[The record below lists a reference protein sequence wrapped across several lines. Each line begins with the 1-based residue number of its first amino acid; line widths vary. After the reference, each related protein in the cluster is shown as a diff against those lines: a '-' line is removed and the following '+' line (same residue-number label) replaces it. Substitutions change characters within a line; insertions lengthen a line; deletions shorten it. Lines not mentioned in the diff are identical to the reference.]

1 MSLKGARGYRVLIY
15 SHDTFGLGHLRR
27 CRTIAHALVDNRDD
41 VSVLILSGSPI
52 IGSFEFRSRVD
63 FVRIPG
69 VIKLSN
75 GEYTSLNLDID
86 VEQMLAMRES
96 IIQHTADVFDPDLF
110 IVDKEPLGLR
120 GEVEPTLKML
130 KDRHTRLVLG
140 LRDVMDDPDTLREE
154 WLRKNCA
161 PALANYYDD
170 IWVYGLREICNPLQG
185 IDLLPG
191 VAEKMTYTGYLPRT
205 ATRKPAPEHGSLGL
219 DDPYFLVTTGGG
231 GDGVNLVDWV
241 ISAYEADPGI
251 PLPSLVVLGPFMA
264 PAEQQKFM
272 ERAENIDKLSVI
284 TFDANVEML
293 MAKSAGVIAMGG
305 YNTFCEILSFDKPS
319 IIVPRTVPR
328 LEQYVRASQAEKL
341 GLVRML
347 TEEGGRPPLEMAQA
361 LRGLAAQP
369 APSSVTVP
377 GLMGGL
383 ETVSAMVE
391 QWLPREGG
399 VSQPEY
405 ATA

>member
-27 CRTIAHALVDNRDD
+27 CRTIAHALVENRDD

-120 GEVEPTLKML
+120 GEVEPTLKLL
-130 KDRHTRLVLG
+130 KDRQTRLVLG
-140 LRDVMDDPDTLREE
+140 LRDVMDDPETLREE

-170 IWVYGLREICNPLQG
+170 IWVYGLREICNPLAG
-185 IDLLPG
+185 IDLAPG
-191 VAEKMTYTGYLPRT
+191 VEEKMTYTGYLPRT

-219 DDPYFLVTTGGG
+219 DEPYFLVTTGGG

-241 ISAYEADPGI
+241 ISAYEADPDI
-251 PLPSLVVLGPFMA
+251 PMPSLVVLGPFMA
-264 PAEQQKFM
+264 PADQQKFM
-272 ERAENIDKLSVI
+272 ERAETIDKLSLI

-293 MAKSAGVIAMGG
+293 MSRSSGVIAMGG

-369 APSSVTVP
+369 SPSSVTVP

-383 ETVSAMVE
+383 DTVSSMVE
-391 QWLPREGG
+391 QWLPREIIDA
-399 VSQPEY
+399 EY

>member
-1 MSLKGARGYRVLIY
+1 MSLRGQRGYRVLIY

-27 CRTIAHALVDNRDD
+27 CRTIAHALVDRREDI
-41 VSVLILSGSPI
+41 SVLILSGSPI

-120 GEVEPTLKML
+120 GEVEPTLQLL
-130 KDRHTRLVLG
+130 KDRRTRLVMG
-140 LRDVMDDPDTLREE
+140 LRDVMDDPENLREE
-154 WLRKNCA
+154 WLRKNCV
-161 PALANYYDD
+161 PALANYYDG
-170 IWVYGLREICNPLQG
+170 IWVYGLSEICNPLAG

-191 VAEKMTYTGYLPRT
+191 IEEKMTYTGYLPRT
-205 ATRKPAPEHGSLGL
+205 ATRKPAPEHGALGL
-219 DDPYFLVTTGGG
+219 EEPYFLVTTGGG
-231 GDGVNLVDWV
+231 GDGRNLVDWV
-241 ISAYEADPGI
+241 ISAYEADPDI
-251 PLPSLVVLGPFMA
+251 PVPSLVVLGPFMS
-264 PAEQQKFM
+264 PADQQGFM
-272 ERAENIDKLSVI
+272 ERAEKIDKLSII

-293 MAKSAGVIAMGG
+293 MSRSSGVIAMGG

-347 TEEGGRPPLEMAQA
+347 TEEGGRPPLEMANA
-361 LRGLAAQP
+361 LRGLLDQP
-369 APSSVTVP
+369 SPSSITVP

-383 ETVSAMVE
+383 ETISAMVDR
-391 QWLPREGG
+391 WLPRETEA
-399 VSQPEY
+399 EY